1 MPSRRG
7 VVGAPRDQLVA
18 GEWPHGRARGA
29 AEVAQQI
36 ARTLQDELGHR
47 SVRQVARDA
56 DLQHTTVLALLNG
69 QRWPDFVTLVKLE
82 DALQVTLW
90 PERYGR

>member
-7 VVGAPRDQLVA
+7 VTGTSREQLLAGTWPHGEAAGPAAVAQLVA
-18 GEWPHGRARGA
+18 QALA
-29 AEVAQQI
+29 AELEGQQ
-36 ARTLQDELGHR
+36 L

-56 DLQHTTVLALLNG
+56 DLQHTTVLGLLQG

-82 DALQVTLW
+82 DAVGVTLW
-90 PERYGR
+90 PSRH